1 MAGERQW
8 TVLVWIAG
16 DNSLSDAGLDDI
28 GELKTVGSTDAVDV
42 VVQYDRAGGDGTRR
56 YHLHKDTS
64 LDDDLVQDLGATDTG
79 DPAVAID
86 FFTWGIGKYPSEKV
100 LAVLWNHGSGIDETD
115 IYKRAAAAA
124 PRADASEPVVVRGR
138 SRAVAASPH
147 KRALFSTT
155 VDQALTTRGI
165 AYDDSA
171 RDFLDNAELKRVL
184 VEVQAKTGHPVDVL
198 GFDACLMNMVE
209 VAYQLRGTAANIVGS
224 EETEPGAGWP
234 YGDVMAVLQA
244 SPEIAPRD
252 LAGRIVA
259 GYLDS
264 YGDDPGEGVTQS
276 AVAVERV
283 DGVAGA
289 IDALAEACIPAL
301 DDFEEYFAFDKAA
314 KNAQRFYTKDF
325 VDLGNFC
332 AELEARSGTDAVKA
346 AARGVADALGGAS
359 PFVLATGHK
368 GPGVENA
375 TGTSIYL
382 PIQGDVH
389 VAYDRLDFAHD
400 TRWDDLLARYQQT

>member
-1 MAGERQW
+1 VERQW

-16 DNSLSDAGLDDI
+16 DNNLSDAGVDDI
-28 GELKTVGSTDAVDV
+28 RELKTVGSTDAVDV
-42 VVQYDRAGGDGTRR
+42 VVQYDRQGADGTRR

-64 LDDDLVQDLGATDTG
+64 LDDDLVQELGATDTG

-86 FFTWGIGKYPSEKV
+86 FFTWGIGKWPSEKV

-115 IYKRAAAAA
+115 IYNRAEAVA
-124 PRADASEPVVVRGR
+124 PRADAPEAVVVRGR
-138 SRAVAASPH
+138 ARAVAASPL

-155 VDQALTTRGI
+155 VDQALTVRGI
-165 AYDDSA
+165 GYDDSA

-184 VEVQAKTGHPVDVL
+184 DEVQADTGHPVDVL

-252 LAGRIVA
+252 LAERIVA
-259 GYLDS
+259 SYLAS
-264 YGDDPGEGVTQS
+264 YEDDPSEGVTQS
-276 AVAVERV
+276 AMAVERV
-283 DGVAGA
+283 DGVAKA

-301 DDFEEYFAFDKAA
+301 DNFEEYYAFDKAA

-325 VDLGNFC
+325 VDLGDFC
-332 AELEARSGTDAVKA
+332 AELEARSATDAVKA

-359 PFVLATGHK
+359 PFVLAAGHH
-368 GPGVENA
+368 GPGVEKA

-382 PIQGDVH
+382 PIRGDVH
-389 VAYDRLDFAHD
+389 VAYDQLDFAHD
-400 TRWDDLLARYQQT
+400 TRWDDLLKRYQQA